1 MELVGYARVSSR
13 EERQVLDRQVD
24 ALRVAGCERI
34 YEDRGNGASADRP
47 SLSACLDYLRRDD
60 VLVVL
65 DLDRLGRRAGE
76 LIRFVDELERRGV
89 GFRALNAPFDTTTP
103 AGRAFLQIHAAFA
116 EMERNLIRQRVSEG
130 IAAACARGRKG
141 GRPRVMTPERL
152 RYAQHLMADQTRSIP
167 AICRELGDLP
177 ASTLYHYVHADGSLK
192 APGHKLLDMDVHGA
206 GADPAKKASGGTAA
220 VETPRALADA

>member
-34 YEDRGNGASADRP
+34 YDDRGSGVSA
-47 SLSACLDYLRRDD
+47 
-60 VLVVL
+60 
-65 DLDRLGRRAGE
+65 DRLGRRAGE
-76 LIRFVDELERRGV
+76 LIRLVDELDRRGV

-103 AGRAFLQIHAAFA
+103 AGRAFMQIQAAFA
-116 EMERNLIRQRVSEG
+116 EMERNLIRQRISEG
-130 IAAACARGRKG
+130 IAAARARGRKG

-192 APGHKLLDMDVHGA
+192 APGRKLLDADMHGA
-206 GADPAKKASGGTAA
+206 GADPAKEASGGPAA
-220 VETPRALADA
+220 VEAPRARADA